1 MYSHKPRIYGSQG
14 PPSGYRLSVTT
25 YAASCDA
32 RARTRATGASG
43 CRSIATGGRGR
54 SGVRGAVSAVAHS
67 LYGLQYEKRW
77 FMCWLYE
84 PECENR
90 FMHLEHWNGF
100 SPLCSRL
107 CSVRWC
113 LCLNAF
119 GQMSHLCGL
128 WSANTKNHDYYTIY
142 MYI

>member
-1 MYSHKPRIYGSQG
+1 VQAVVMQ
-14 PPSGYRLSVTT
+14 
-25 YAASCDA
+25 AA
-32 RARTRATGASG
+32 
-43 CRSIATGGRGR
+43 
-54 SGVRGAVSAVAHS
+54 VVVVVVVVVVAGKVHS
-67 LYGLQYEKRW
+67 LYGLQYENRW

-119 GQMSHLCGL
+119 GHTSHLCGL
-128 WSANTKNHDYYTIY
+128 
-142 MYI
+142 